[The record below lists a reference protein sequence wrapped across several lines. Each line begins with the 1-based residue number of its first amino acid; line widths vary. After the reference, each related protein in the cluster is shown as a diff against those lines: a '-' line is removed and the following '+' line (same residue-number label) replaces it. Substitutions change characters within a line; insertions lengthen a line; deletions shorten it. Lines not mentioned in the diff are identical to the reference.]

1 MNAHDLIK
9 HDIPDIRVHLR
20 SERPRPPGSQHLT
33 FPGDKPT
40 STPEDEAAAHKSTS
54 SDPEQQR
61 LQADADHLRLQLSQ
75 TLESLA
81 QRKQKVVEV
90 AHEVTHSPIPLVLAG
105 TGAVVA
111 LVGGGWLIAHKAR
124 KRLHPALPERLHAA
138 VEVFRHPE
146 RAGHPEQRPLAEEL
160 GRAAV
165 VSLSSLLLTQL
176 AKYAMKHLTQSQAPK
191 KEAPPEL

>member
-1 MNAHDLIK
+1 MRRGYGLVAALKVMQEQAKRRTHHQAAD
-9 HDIPDIRVHLR
+9 
-20 SERPRPPGSQHLT
+20 EPPQDQ
-33 FPGDKPT
+33 GD
-40 STPEDEAAAHKSTS
+40 
-54 SDPEQQR
+54 
-61 LQADADHLRLQLSQ
+61 DADHLRLQLSQ

-146 RAGHPEQRPLAEEL
+146 RAGHPEQRPLAEEI

-191 KEAPPEL
+191 KEALPEL